1 MGIES
6 ISSFDSNPNKTK
18 FQPDASLK
26 AGEPREWAR
35 SINMAQFPKEEGA
48 DGSFERQA
56 DELRDWVETPEA
68 GRYHLYV
75 CKACPWAHRAWL
87 TLRLMGLEDAVS
99 VNFVDPIRDDE
110 TGWAFREGDGHGVDD
125 VEGFSYL
132 SEAYKAT
139 DPDFIGRVTVPVLW
153 DKKAKRI
160 VNNSED
166 DICEMWSGVFKPLAK
181 HPVDLFPE
189 DLKEVQDELSQ
200 QIYEDV
206 NNGVYEAGFAN
217 SQSAYEAAYKKLF
230 DRLEKLESHLADNGP
245 YLLGDRIVE
254 TDYRLFC
261 TLVRFDAVYFG
272 HFKCNKKP
280 IQNHPHLQAYLEQ
293 IYRLPGIMKTVD
305 FDHIKRHYYYTHDDI
320 NPSRIVPVGPA
331 LDWAD

>member
-1 MGIES
+1 
-6 ISSFDSNPNKTK
+6 
-18 FQPDASLK
+18 
-26 AGEPREWAR
+26 
-35 SINMAQFPKEEGA
+35 MAQFPNEQGT

-56 DELRDWVETPEA
+56 DEFRDWVEQAEA

-87 TLRLMGLEDAVS
+87 TLRLMGLEYAVS

-110 TGWAFREGDGHGVDD
+110 TGWAFREGDGHGLDD
-125 VEGFSYL
+125 AEGFDYL
-132 SEAYKAT
+132 SEAYRMT
-139 DPDFIGRVTVPVLW
+139 DPDFNGRITVPVLW
-153 DKKAKRI
+153 DKKTKRI

-166 DICEMWSGVFKPLAK
+166 DICEMWAGVFKPLAK

-189 DLKEVQDELSQ
+189 DLKDPQAELSQ

-206 NNGVYEAGFAN
+206 NNGVYAAGFAS
-217 SQSAYEAAYKKLF
+217 SQSAYEAAYQILF
-230 DRLEKLESHLADNGP
+230 DRLDQLETRLARGPGP
-245 YLLGDRIVE
+245 YLFGERIVE

-272 HFKCNKKP
+272 HFKCNQRRIADYP
-280 IQNHPHLQAYLEQ
+280 NLQAYLER
-293 IYRLPGIMKTVD
+293 IYRLPAIAETVN

-320 NPSRIVPVGPA
+320 NPTRIVPVGPN
-331 LDWAD
+331 LDWA